1 MKRFLRRT
9 IGLLLIGAG
18 VVGLIISL
26 AGLFIGL
33 PALSAVE
40 ETVKSRVADLDQA
53 LITAADGLTVA
64 DTSLAS
70 ATETITAIE
79 TTIRSSGQAISDTL
93 PTIDRVGAVVGIEMP
108 RAIRSTQQT
117 LESARE
123 TARVA
128 DALLGA
134 ISRIGLLGAD
144 AYNPDVPLN
153 QAIQQVADSLDPLPA
168 SLSNVRDRLTV
179 TGATCGES
187 APTPKQSP
195 QTLQQLTTISA
206 THARSSTV
214 IKHWWP
220 ICKLT
225 LRHCAQR
232 CPSGSAWRERCWRSC
247 RSGLPWRRSP
257 SLPKVWHCCASHRFS
272 LPKSRSS
279 SRSRASC
286 ASAAGTYT
294 FTMLREPCSRP

>member
-179 TGATCGES
+179 TGANLRRVGANTE
-187 APTPKQSP
+187 AVAANIAAINDNFRDARQVINRY
-195 QTLQQLTTISA
+195 QTLVANLQADLTA
-206 THARSSTV
+206 LRAALPLWFGVARALLALLSVWFALAQIALFTQG
-214 IKHWWP
+214 
-220 ICKLT
+220 LAL
-225 LRHCAQR
+225 LRQ
-232 CPSGSAWRERCWRSC
+232 S
-247 RSGLPWRRSP
+247 
-257 SLPKVWHCCASHRFS
+257 
-272 LPKSRSS
+272 
-279 SRSRASC
+279 
-286 ASAAGTYT
+286 
-294 FTMLREPCSRP
+294 